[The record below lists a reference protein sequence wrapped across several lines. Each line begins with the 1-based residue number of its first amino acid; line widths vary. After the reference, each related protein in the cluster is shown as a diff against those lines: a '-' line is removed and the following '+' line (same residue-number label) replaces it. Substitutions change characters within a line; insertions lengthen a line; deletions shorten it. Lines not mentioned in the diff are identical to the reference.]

1 MDRQPARHRRA
12 GRCPRAGRPGV
23 PRAGAVGVPPAHGGG
38 EHPGGARAA
47 GAAGRGAPSA
57 DGPAPGRVRP
67 RDGAPATGVD
77 ALRRG
82 APQGRDRP
90 GALAR
95 ADIPLARR
103 AVHRDRSAV
112 GAGAPADGPLPPG
125 AGARPRDHRPQRPRH
140 ARHHRSRRDHPR
152 RPDPVVRQTR
162 GAPPERGGPP
172 PVPRRG
178 VPAVRLSLLDRLLST
193 EVGISFGFGLGFFS
207 TLLLMNHVFYLA
219 RLAISQGMPFGVA
232 LELFVYKVPYLVA
245 FSAPMGVLLATV
257 LGVGRMTDHN
267 EIAALRVCG
276 SSLYRIAAPVV
287 LLGCVA
293 AVGIVVFAEGIVSIA
308 NDRYRSVFND
318 FMTRAPELQ
327 PVENVFFQ
335 GPSAEGTALYHAR
348 RYDPRTRTLESV
360 TVIYLTGG
368 ETLRVIQ
375 AHEATYRAGGAW
387 TFHDGGVYGR
397 EQGRGL
403 TTRFRS

>member
-1 MDRQPARHRRA
+1 
-12 GRCPRAGRPGV
+12 
-23 PRAGAVGVPPAHGGG
+23 
-38 EHPGGARAA
+38 
-47 GAAGRGAPSA
+47 
-57 DGPAPGRVRP
+57 
-67 RDGAPATGVD
+67 
-77 ALRRG
+77 
-82 APQGRDRP
+82 
-90 GALAR
+90 
-95 ADIPLARR
+95 
-103 AVHRDRSAV
+103 
-112 GAGAPADGPLPPG
+112 
-125 AGARPRDHRPQRPRH
+125 
-140 ARHHRSRRDHPR
+140 
-152 RPDPVVRQTR
+152 
-162 GAPPERGGPP
+162 
-172 PVPRRG
+172 
-178 VPAVRLSLLDRLLST
+178 VRLSLLDRLLST

-276 SSLYRIAAPVV
+276 TSLYRIAAPVV

-348 RYDPRTRTLESV
+348 RYDPRTRTLEHV

-368 ETLRVIQ
+368 ETLRIIQ
-375 AHEATYRAGGAW
+375 AREAAYRQGGAW
-387 TFHDGGVYGR
+387 TFHDGDVYVV
-397 EQGRGL
+397 EQGRVVTTAFGAMDLNVPRSPQELTLPPKPTMEMSLRELSREVVAAERRGADPRSVLLEMHNRLAGAASSIVFALVGVPLSLRPHRSGPSIGMGL
-403 TTRFRS
+403 SILVLFAYYAILIPSQLASEGRVLPPALAAWLPNGIIGTLGGALLIRAAR